1 MIAASARN
9 RFVMSLFSPRT
20 PSGRALT
27 FIRPSVKGL
36 RVEKTPIPPPWL
48 RRVLKDST
56 GSNATLIFRSMS
68 DMGEVA
74 GFVVEVAGEAVV
86 ELCTDP
92 FVGRKRKRGGWLSAV
107 LAVFAVV
114 AVVIVLAVWWYG

>member
-1 MIAASARN
+1 
-9 RFVMSLFSPRT
+9 
-20 PSGRALT
+20 
-27 FIRPSVKGL
+27 
-36 RVEKTPIPPPWL
+36 
-48 RRVLKDST
+48 
-56 GSNATLIFRSMS
+56 MS